1 MFTRSLAILL
11 APLLPMSALI
21 FPMGTLHR
29 VDDLVAGTIVTILS
43 AFALGNDR
51 ARVGGAVVAGW
62 VALAALVFPSS
73 LLEEVLALS
82 WGTLMFAWL
91 AGPFSAPPRVTREPA
106 AAPAET
112 ATAGGQLPLAA

>member
-11 APLLPMSALI
+11 APLLPMAALI

-29 VDDLVAGTIVTILS
+29 VDDLVAGTLVTVLS

-51 ARVGGAVVAGW
+51 ARIGAAVVAGW
-62 VALAALVFPSS
+62 VALAALIFPSS
-73 LLEEVLALS
+73 LLEEVVALS

-91 AGPFSAPPRVTREPA
+91 AGPLSAPPRVTREPA
-106 AAPAET
+106 AAPAR
-112 ATAGGQLPLAA
+112 AAADDGHLPLAA